1 MTTSPNQL
9 LTAIEYD
16 ELTTKVV
23 NDEKTKAIAILVG
36 DCEVARIGCLQMER
50 PLARVSHDGRS
61 VEVFPSPGLPDGFSI
76 ACKGHEDAI
85 IIAETLDK
93 MFEVAY
99 TQLMEHQT

>member
-16 ELTTKVV
+16 ELTSKVV
-23 NDEKTKAIAILVG
+23 DGDKSKAIAILVG

-50 PLARVSHDGRS
+50 PLARVSHDGCS

-76 ACKGHEDAI
+76 TCKAHEDAI
-85 IIAETLDK
+85 IIAEALDE
-93 MFEVAY
+93 MFEEAY
-99 TQLMEHQT
+99 TRLMERQI